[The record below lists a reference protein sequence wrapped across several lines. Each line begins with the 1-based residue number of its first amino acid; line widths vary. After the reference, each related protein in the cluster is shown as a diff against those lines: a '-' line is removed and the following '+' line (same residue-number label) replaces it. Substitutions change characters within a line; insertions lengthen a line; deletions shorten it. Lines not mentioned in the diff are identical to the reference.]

1 MSLTGVGRNATAPDP
16 HSQPKRSLR
25 NYKMRPSIHSSL
37 CAVLSAFFLLFTTA
51 LTIRAQDSGRKDALG
66 NPIELSTLNKKTSI
80 TKAPSSAT
88 EKFEKEGI
96 RVEFS
101 LQATPD
107 REGNSSGLV
116 SGSDALAT
124 FRVTYASTGQ
134 PVTGLHPAAW
144 ISANRNGRAPDE
156 TECKDTIR
164 TFLGGFL
171 SVRPEI
177 DLNGY
182 TMLTLNHD
190 NTITFINPQIS
201 SKITKLESIIEL
213 PGSGTDWALS
223 ADKSFLYV
231 TMPEQSAVAV
241 VNTATRKL
249 VGTISTGEKTKP
261 TRIYLQ
267 PDGRYVW
274 VGLDGSSRVAVIDP
288 TNNKLAGTVEVG
300 AGLHNI
306 AFTENSRWAYVTN
319 SASDTVSAI
328 ETQTLKRA
336 AEIKVARTPVP
347 VAYSSASRFLYV
359 ASINGGAVSVIDPN
373 VQQVIKTIPTGRG
386 VVALRF
392 EPTGRYGLAVN
403 QPESKLVVFDSS
415 TNTISGTTDVVKEPD
430 QVTFTQSYA
439 YVRGTGSEQF
449 SLIDLSTIRKG
460 KFTPMNIQAGQQAPN
475 ALAEEIGVADMIQ
488 PTPEGNSVMIANAA
502 DQTIYYYVEGMVAPL
517 GTISNYKRRARALL
531 LLDRSLSEVAPG
543 VYSTPVKLTQAG
555 RFDVPMV
562 IDEPRLF
569 NCFQVEIA
577 DSPGDEKNTHA
588 ASVVVESLSNAQQFK
603 PNEPVTL
610 RFRVTDA
617 VSKQPVA
624 GLKDVLVMVFEQPGL
639 WQARQL
645 AKEVERGVY
654 EVTQVFPR
662 TAYYTATVGIAS
674 HGVRFSRATATNV
687 TVSENAKPGKETG
700 KTGKGDKDSNE

>member
-1 MSLTGVGRNATAPDP
+1 
-16 HSQPKRSLR
+16 
-25 NYKMRPSIHSSL
+25 MRPSTYSPL
-37 CAVLSAFFLLFTTA
+37 RATLSVFILLLSTA
-51 LTIRAQDSGRKDALG
+51 SATRAQESGRKDALG
-66 NPIELSTLNKKTSI
+66 NPVELSTLDKKTSI

-88 EKFEKEGI
+88 GKFEKEGI

-101 LQATPD
+101 LRATAD
-107 REGNSSGLV
+107 RAGNSPGLV
-116 SGSDALAT
+116 SGADALAT
-124 FRVTYASTGQ
+124 FRMTYASTGQ

-144 ISANRNGRAPDE
+144 ISASRSGRAPDE

-164 TFLGGFL
+164 TFLGGLL
-171 SVRPEI
+171 SARPEI

-201 SKITKLESIIEL
+201 SKVTKLEGIVEL
-213 PGSGTDWALS
+213 PGTGTDWALS

-241 VNTATRKL
+241 VNAATRKL
-249 VGTISTGEKTKP
+249 VGTISTGEKTRP

-288 TNNKLAGTVEVG
+288 ASNKLAGAVEVG

-306 AFTENSRWAYVTN
+306 AFTDNSRWAYVTN
-319 SASDTVSAI
+319 SAADTVSAVD
-328 ETQTLKRA
+328 TQTLRRA
-336 AEIKVARTPVP
+336 AEIKVGRTPVP
-347 VAYSSASRFLYV
+347 VAYSSASRFVYA

-373 VQQVIKTIPTGRG
+373 LQQVIKTIPTGRG

-392 EPTGRYGLAVN
+392 EPTGRYGLALN

-415 TNTISGTTDVVKEPD
+415 TGAITGTTDVVKEPD
-430 QVTFTQSYA
+430 QVTFTQKFA
-439 YVRGTGSEQF
+439 YVRGAASEQF
-449 SLIDLSTIRKG
+449 SLIDLSTVRKG
-460 KFTPMNIQAGQQAPN
+460 KFTPMNIQAGQQAPG
-475 ALAEEIGVADMIQ
+475 APAEETGVADMIQ

-502 DQTIYYYVEGMVAPL
+502 DQTIYYYVEGMMAPL
-517 GTISNYKRRARALL
+517 GTISNYKRRPRALM

-543 VYSTPVKLTQAG
+543 VYSTPVRLTKAG

-562 IDEPRLF
+562 VDEPRLF

-577 DSPGDEKNTHA
+577 DAPGGEKDTHV
-588 ASVVVESLSNAQQFK
+588 ASVVVEALSGNQQFK
-603 PNEPVTL
+603 PGEPAAL
-610 RFRVTDA
+610 RFKISDPATR
-617 VSKQPVA
+617 QPVA

-639 WQARQL
+639 WQSRQW
-645 AKEVERGVY
+645 AKEVGRGVY

-662 TAYYTATVGIAS
+662 AAYYTATVGVAS
-674 HGVRFSRATATNV
+674 RGVRFSRATATTV
-687 TVSENAKPGKETG
+687 TVMESVKPGREVV
-700 KTGKGDKDSNE
+700 KGEKSGNE

>member
-1 MSLTGVGRNATAPDP
+1 
-16 HSQPKRSLR
+16 
-25 NYKMRPSIHSSL
+25 MRPSTYSSL
-37 CAVLSAFFLLFTTA
+37 RFILSAFVLLLTA
-51 LTIRAQDSGRKDALG
+51 ASATLAQESGRKDALG
-66 NPIELSTLNKKTSI
+66 NPIELSTLNRKTSI
-80 TKAPSSAT
+80 TKAPALASG
-88 EKFEKEGI
+88 KFEKEGI

-107 REGNSSGLV
+107 AAGNSPGLV

-124 FRVTYASTGQ
+124 FRMTYASTGQ

-156 TECKDTIR
+156 AECKDTIR
-164 TFLGGFL
+164 TFLGGLL

-190 NTITFINPQIS
+190 NTITFINPQVS
-201 SKITKLESIIEL
+201 SKITKLEAIVEL
-213 PGSGTDWALS
+213 PGTGTDWALS

-231 TMPEQSAVAV
+231 TMPDQSAVAV

-288 TNNKLAGTVEVG
+288 TSNKLSTTVEVG

-306 AFTENSRWAYVTN
+306 AFTDNSRWAYVTN
-319 SASDTVSAI
+319 SASDTVSAV

-336 AEIKVARTPVP
+336 AEIKVGRTPVP
-347 VAYSSASRFLYV
+347 VAYSGASRFVYV
-359 ASINGGAVSVIDPN
+359 ASINGSAVSVIDPN
-373 VQQVIKTIPTGRG
+373 AQQVIKTIATGRG

-392 EPTGRYGLAVN
+392 DPTGRYGLAVN
-403 QPESKLVVFDSS
+403 QPESRLVVFDSS
-415 TNTISGTTDVVKEPD
+415 TDAITGAADVVKEPD
-430 QVTFTQSYA
+430 QVTFTQKYA
-439 YVRGTGSEQF
+439 YVRGAGSEQF
-449 SLIDLSTIRKG
+449 SLIDLSSIVKG
-460 KFTPMNIQAGQQAPN
+460 KFTAMNIQAGRQAPS
-475 ALAEEIGVADMIQ
+475 ALAAEIGVADMIQ
-488 PTPEGNSVMIANAA
+488 PTPEGNSVMIANAP
-502 DQTIYYYVEGMVAPL
+502 DQTIYYYVEGMMAPM

-531 LLDRSLSEVAPG
+531 LLDRSLAEVAPG
-543 VYSTPVKLTQAG
+543 VYSTPVKLTKAG
-555 RFDVPMV
+555 RFDVPML

-569 NCFQVEIA
+569 NCFQVEVA
-577 DSPGDEKNTHA
+577 DAPGGEKDTRA
-588 ASVVVESLSNAQQFK
+588 APVVVESLSDGQQFK
-603 PNEPVTL
+603 PNEPATL
-610 RFRVTDA
+610 RFRVTDPA
-617 VSKQPVA
+617 TKQPVA
-624 GLKDVLVMVFEQPGL
+624 GLKDVLVLVFEQPGL

-645 AKEVERGVY
+645 AKEVGRGVY

-662 TAYYTATVGIAS
+662 AAYYTATVGIS
-674 HGVRFSRATATNV
+674 SRGVRFARATATNL
-687 TVSENAKPGKETG
+687 TVVGNAEPGKDTVKG
-700 KTGKGDKDSNE
+700 KTGSNE